1 MVWCGVVQSAW
12 PSWVMWHMHA
22 PNFKKWHE
30 KKKKKKKNRYI
41 GHIEPLELDEGS
53 RSGEEIESPIGWT
66 SSFNL

>member
-1 MVWCGVVQSAW
+1 
-12 PSWVMWHMHA
+12 MHA